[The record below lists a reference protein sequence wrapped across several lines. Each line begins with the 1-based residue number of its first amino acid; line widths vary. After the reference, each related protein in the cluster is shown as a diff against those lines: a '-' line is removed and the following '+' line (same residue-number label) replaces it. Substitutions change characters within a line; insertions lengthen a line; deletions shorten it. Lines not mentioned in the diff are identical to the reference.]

1 MPSDPLNLEPKNGDF
16 VDYIESLQA
25 SSQKNLDGIT
35 PPMTADDRCGD
46 RPPMTADHH
55 IGLPPNAAGR
65 ADDGISL
72 KDLIAAF
79 RRKTGMPKASPQDS
93 SREAALARMES
104 SANPNAPEPV
114 IAKPKKLDPAAKFA
128 VSICWMLGF
137 MGTAIGVNED
147 QPAVLMFSAF
157 VFFVGVILAVKFN
170 STAQNGGQSAF
181 GKRRINR
188 AGRK

>member
-35 PPMTADDRCGD
+35 
-46 RPPMTADHH
+46 PPMTADHH

-79 RRKTGMPKASPQDS
+79 RRKTGMPKASSQDS

-147 QPAVLMFSAF
+147 QPAVLMFAAF

>member
-35 PPMTADDRCGD
+35 PPMTAD
-46 RPPMTADHH
+46 HH

-72 KDLIAAF
+72 K
-79 RRKTGMPKASPQDS
+79 
-93 SREAALARMES
+93 
-104 SANPNAPEPV
+104 
-114 IAKPKKLDPAAKFA
+114 
-128 VSICWMLGF
+128 
-137 MGTAIGVNED
+137 
-147 QPAVLMFSAF
+147 
-157 VFFVGVILAVKFN
+157 

>member
-35 PPMTADDRCGD
+35 
-46 RPPMTADHH
+46 PPMTADHH

-93 SREAALARMES
+93 SRIHLLDARIYGDS
-104 SANPNAPEPV
+104 YR
-114 IAKPKKLDPAAKFA
+114 
-128 VSICWMLGF
+128 C
-137 MGTAIGVNED
+137 
-147 QPAVLMFSAF
+147 Q
-157 VFFVGVILAVKFN
+157 
-170 STAQNGGQSAF
+170 
-181 GKRRINR
+181 
-188 AGRK
+188 

>member
-35 PPMTADDRCGD
+35 
-46 RPPMTADHH
+46 PPMTADHH

-128 VSICWMLGF
+128 VSICWMLEASHQSSRTQI
-137 MGTAIGVNED
+137 TAGAAYSILPTYPPIKTKKGAFRGAFSLD
-147 QPAVLMFSAF
+147 YPAPNMDR
-157 VFFVGVILAVKFN
+157 
-170 STAQNGGQSAF
+170 TARWG
-181 GKRRINR
+181 
-188 AGRK
+188 

>member
-35 PPMTADDRCGD
+35 
-46 RPPMTADHH
+46 PPMTADHH

-147 QPAVLMFSAF
+147 QPAVLMFAAF

-170 STAQNGGQSAF
+170 STAQNGRQSAF

>member
-35 PPMTADDRCGD
+35 PPMTAD
-46 RPPMTADHH
+46 HH

-79 RRKTGMPKASPQDS
+79 RRKNRHAQGFAAGFEPRSRLGADGVVGQPQCS
-93 SREAALARMES
+93 
-104 SANPNAPEPV
+104 
-114 IAKPKKLDPAAKFA
+114 
-128 VSICWMLGF
+128 
-137 MGTAIGVNED
+137 
-147 QPAVLMFSAF
+147 
-157 VFFVGVILAVKFN
+157 
-170 STAQNGGQSAF
+170 
-181 GKRRINR
+181 
-188 AGRK
+188 

>member
-35 PPMTADDRCGD
+35 
-46 RPPMTADHH
+46 PPMTADHH

-114 IAKPKKLDPAAKFA
+114 IAKPK
-128 VSICWMLGF
+128 
-137 MGTAIGVNED
+137 
-147 QPAVLMFSAF
+147 
-157 VFFVGVILAVKFN
+157 N
-170 STAQNGGQSAF
+170 STRLPNSPYPSA
-181 GKRRINR
+181 GCSDLWERPSVSMKISLPY
-188 AGRK
+188 

>member
-35 PPMTADDRCGD
+35 
-46 RPPMTADHH
+46 PPMTADHH

-93 SREAALARMES
+93 SREASKSAFFCFDRRIGRQNAVRRPCGYLRPARLMRRFPKALCPPFCAVELNLTARMTPTKNTKA
-104 SANPNAPEPV
+104 AN
-114 IAKPKKLDPAAKFA
+114 I
-128 VSICWMLGF
+128 
-137 MGTAIGVNED
+137 
-147 QPAVLMFSAF
+147 
-157 VFFVGVILAVKFN
+157 
-170 STAQNGGQSAF
+170 STAG
-181 GKRRINR
+181 
-188 AGRK
+188 

>member
-35 PPMTADDRCGD
+35 
-46 RPPMTADHH
+46 PPMTADHH

-114 IAKPKKLDPAAKFA
+114 IAKPKK
-128 VSICWMLGF
+128 
-137 MGTAIGVNED
+137 
-147 QPAVLMFSAF
+147 
-157 VFFVGVILAVKFN
+157 N
-170 STAQNGGQSAF
+170 STQLPNSPYPSAGCSDLWGQLSVSM
-181 GKRRINR
+181 KISLPY
-188 AGRK
+188 

>member
-35 PPMTADDRCGD
+35 PPMTAD
-46 RPPMTADHH
+46 HH

-79 RRKTGMPKASPQDS
+79 RRKTGMPTYPPIKTKKGAFRGAFSLDYPAPNMD
-93 SREAALARMES
+93 RTAR
-104 SANPNAPEPV
+104 
-114 IAKPKKLDPAAKFA
+114 
-128 VSICWMLGF
+128 WG
-137 MGTAIGVNED
+137 
-147 QPAVLMFSAF
+147 
-157 VFFVGVILAVKFN
+157 
-170 STAQNGGQSAF
+170 
-181 GKRRINR
+181 
-188 AGRK
+188 